1 MQTFTLQI
9 TPTAT
14 LTAYLLHNSP
24 EMPIPGGRPAVLV
37 FPGGGYTF
45 CSDREAEPI
54 ALAYSAAGFH
64 TFVLRYTVGKGHTFS
79 EPLTDA
85 ETAISHIRENSSEW
99 GIDPTK
105 LAVCGFSAGGHLAA
119 SVSTMIENR
128 PNAAIL
134 VYPCILD
141 NLTHLL
147 SFPVPSCTG
156 FVDEK
161 TPPAFLFH
169 TTDDELVPVEQ
180 SLSYAAALGIAGIPF
195 EMHILPHG
203 PHGLALANEIT
214 ANGSPAMISPAA
226 AEWMSQSVRW
236 LNNLF
241 SDRKD

>member
-9 TPTAT
+9 APTAT

-24 EMPIPGGRPAVLV
+24 EMQVPATRPAVLV

-85 ETAISHIRENSSEW
+85 ETAISHIRENSAKW
-99 GIDPTK
+99 GIDPAK

-119 SVSTMIENR
+119 SVSTKIENR

-147 SFPVPSCTG
+147 SFPVPSCID
-156 FVDEK
+156 FVDEE
-161 TPPAFLFH
+161 TTPAFLFH
-169 TTDDELVPVEQ
+169 TADDALVPVSQ
-180 SLSYAAALGIAGIPF
+180 SLDYAAALSAAGVPF
-195 EMHILPHG
+195 ELHILPHG
-203 PHGLALANEIT
+203 PHGLALANETT
-214 ANGSPAMISPAA
+214 ANGDPDMISPSA
-226 AEWMSQSVRW
+226 AEWLAQSVRW
-236 LNNLF
+236 LNDLF
-241 SDRKD
+241 STGKD